1 MLDLR
6 RRMGMDPWHR
16 REKSAG
22 KPDIQAICSTMCCM
36 SSVMLRLHRG
46 GKS

>member
-22 KPDIQAICSTMCCM
+22 KPDIQVICSTIFCM
-36 SSVMLRLHRG
+36 SSVMRKL
-46 GKS
+46 